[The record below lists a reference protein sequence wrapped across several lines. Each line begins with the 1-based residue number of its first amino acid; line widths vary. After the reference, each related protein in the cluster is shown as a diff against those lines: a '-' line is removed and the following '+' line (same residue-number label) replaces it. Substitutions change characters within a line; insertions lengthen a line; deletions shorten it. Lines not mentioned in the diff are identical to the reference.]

1 MNNVIIRQGNYK
13 EGFVYIDK
21 KTQKHIDED
30 TVLWIETLKIPPAY
44 IGVIINKIKKSK
56 ILAIGYDT
64 KGRKQ
69 YIYNPKFVA
78 NRSQAKYKK
87 IIELN
92 QIFFDIKNQINKDI
106 QSKDENIRDIAI
118 IIYII
123 IYCGFRVGN
132 KSYEKS
138 NGSFGVTT
146 IRYKHLKIS
155 KGCVYFD
162 FIGKKGVRNIG
173 ECNNIL
179 ISKILHNKMKEYQID
194 SEQSVF
200 QNITSSDVNKYLKQF
215 HPDIT
220 TKDLRTWNANNLFI
234 NYAKDAFDN
243 EVKNPIKK
251 ALEQVATKLHNTV
264 AVCKK
269 NYVDPDIIFAVEE
282 KIKKM
287 NI

>member
-282 KIKKM
+282 KIKK
-287 NI
+287 

>member
-1 MNNVIIRQGNYK
+1 MNNVIIRLGNYK
-13 EGFVYIDK
+13 EGFSSIDT

-30 TVLWIETLKIPPAY
+30 TLLWIKTLRIPPAY
-44 IGVIINKIKKSK
+44 TNVLINKNKKSK

-69 YIYNPKFVA
+69 YIYNPIFVA
-78 NRSQAKYKK
+78 KRSQAKYKK

-92 QIFFDIKNQINKDI
+92 QIFFEIKNQINKDI
-106 QSKDENIRDIAI
+106 QSKDEIIRDIAI

-123 IYCGFRVGN
+123 IHCGFRVGN

-138 NGSFGVTT
+138 NGSFGVST

-155 KGCVYFD
+155 KGYIYFD
-162 FIGKKGVRNIG
+162 FVGKKGVRNIG
-173 ECNNIL
+173 ECNNTL
-179 ISKILHNKMKEYQID
+179 ISKILHNRMKESQNN
-194 SEQSVF
+194 SEQPVF
-200 QNITSSDVNKYLKQF
+200 PNITSSDVNKYLKQF

-243 EVKNPIKK
+243 GARNPIKK
-251 ALEQVATKLHNTV
+251 ALELVANKLHNTA

-269 NYVDPDIIFAVEE
+269 NYVDPDIIYAVEE